1 MNLHCRPPSA
11 NIYSVNNSAF
21 SDDVGLRERKRR
33 QTQSALIAD
42 ARRLTLVHGLGG
54 FTIEQLCDD
63 VGVSRR
69 TFFNYFPSKE
79 DAVLG
84 LSGDGPP
91 EELLTRFVESGGA
104 EHPVPLLEALIDL
117 SVAVADRM
125 GITRE
130 DYEAMHAVLQKEPQL
145 IGRMF
150 AAAEP
155 TSQLLTELIA
165 RREQLPVDHPTPRVT
180 TFVIGGLSRRSFD
193 EFFAEGNT
201 LTYPQLLRRNMEALR
216 HLFPAST
223 LPTSQNQDP
232 A

>member
-1 MNLHCRPPSA
+1 M
-11 NIYSVNNSAF
+11 YSVIDSAP

-33 QTQSALIAD
+33 QTRSALISG
-42 ARRLTLVHGLGG
+42 ARALTLEHGLAG
-54 FTIEQLCDD
+54 FTVEQLCDD

-84 LSGDGPP
+84 LSVDGPP
-91 EELLTRFVESGGA
+91 EELLQRFVESGGG
-104 EHPVPLLEALIDL
+104 EYPVPLLEALL
-117 SVAVADRM
+117 ELAVVHADRM

-130 DYEAMHAVLQKEPQL
+130 DYEAMSAVLQREPQL

-155 TSQLLTELIA
+155 TSRLLTELIA
-165 RREQLPVDHPTPRVT
+165 AREHLPADHPTPRVT
-180 TFVIGGLSRRSFD
+180 TFVIGGLSRRSLD

-201 LTYPQLLRRNMEALR
+201 LTYPQLLHRNMEALR
-216 HLFPAST
+216 YLFPA
-223 LPTSQNQDP
+223 PTGTTGPTPPIPQNQDP